1 MRLDV
6 EHPLDIDDAR
16 RASRRLAELR
26 REAENALEDAVRESA
41 EAERDYRKALSQA
54 FVRNANF
61 EGTAAA
67 REAKSRADAADAAY
81 KRDLA
86 EGMVKVAG
94 ERLRGL
100 EREGA
105 ALRSLTEW
113 SQRMYERE
121 VPTGQTYGGR
131 RAA

>member
-26 REAENALEDAVRESA
+26 REGEDQLEKAVKEHA
-41 EAERDYRKALSQA
+41 EAERDYRKRLSRA
-54 FVRNANF
+54 FVENA
-61 EGTAAA
+61 GMDGLAAA
-67 REAKSRADAADAAY
+67 KEAKAHADAADARY
-81 KRDLA
+81 DRDLA
-86 EGMVKVAG
+86 EGLVKVAG

-121 VPTGQTYGGR
+121 VPPASQTYGR
-131 RAA
+131 QAA

>member
-1 MRLDV
+1 MRLGL
-6 EHPLDIDDAR
+6 EQPLDIDEAR
-16 RASRRLAELR
+16 RANRRLAELR
-26 REAENALEDAVRESA
+26 HAAEDELDRAVRLAA
-41 EAERDYRKALSQA
+41 EKERDYRKALSSA
-54 FVRNANF
+54 FVKNAGF
-61 EGTAAA
+61 DGTAAA
-67 REAKSRADAADAAY
+67 REARSRADAAQESY
-81 KRDLA
+81 ERDLA
-86 EGMVKVAG
+86 EGMVKVAI

-121 VPTGQTYGGR
+121 EPANPTTYGR